1 MLDVEGGE
9 NMMIYDGSH
18 NPNQLRFNKENLSAG
33 NEYGFSVVAYNFN
46 GFGPASTVAMY
57 KSCTAPSGQAV
68 PTVLVSTE
76 TSI

>member
-1 MLDVEGGE
+1 MYDVEGGE
-9 NMMIYDGSH
+9 NKLIYDGSR

-46 GFGPASTVAMY
+46 GFGPSSQMAMF

-68 PTVLVSTE
+68 PIVLEAT
-76 TSI
+76 